1 MKLLQTT
8 FLLLFITFCVNTTE
22 AQNAQQKGLAIA
34 TTQDQANNGFQSSK
48 SDLTM
53 VLKNRKGQESVRQLV
68 IKKIETANDGD
79 QSLIIFD
86 TPKDLKGTVT
96 LTHTHKVGSD
106 DQWVYLP
113 AVGRVKRIASD
124 NKSGPF
130 VGSEYAYE
138 DLISSEIEKYTY
150 KYLGTAEG
158 LDKVERVPLDKN
170 SGYTKQIVY
179 HNLAKNAR
187 VEKIE
192 YYDRKGVLLKTLTGT
207 QWKLYLGKY
216 WKAHLANMVNH
227 QTGKSTSLN
236 VSVYKLNAG
245 LSASEFTQD
254 AMKRT
259 RS

>member
-1 MKLLQTT
+1 MNLLQTV
-8 FLLLFITFCVNTTE
+8 FLLLIMTYCLPAVQ
-22 AQNAQQKGLAIA
+22 AQDAQQKGLAIA
-34 TTQDQANNGFQSSK
+34 TTQDQANNGFQSSIVN
-48 SDLTM
+48 LTM
-53 VLKNRKGQESVRQLV
+53 VLKNKRGQESARQLV
-68 IKKIETANDGD
+68 IKTIETANDGD
-79 QSLIIFD
+79 QSMIIFN

-96 LTHTHKVGSD
+96 LTHTHKIGED

-138 DLISSEIEKYTY
+138 DLTSSEIEKYTY
-150 KYLGTAEG
+150 KYLGKEG
-158 LDKVERVPLDKN
+158 DLDKVERIPVDKN

-187 VEKIE
+187 MEKIE
-192 YYDRKGVLLKTLTGT
+192 YYDRKGALLKTLTGT

-216 WKAHLANMVNH
+216 WRAHYANMINH
-227 QTGKSTSLN
+227 QSGKSTSLEVKVYEFN
-236 VSVYKLNAG
+236 VG
-245 LSASEFTQD
+245 LSASAFTQD

-259 RS
+259 RN